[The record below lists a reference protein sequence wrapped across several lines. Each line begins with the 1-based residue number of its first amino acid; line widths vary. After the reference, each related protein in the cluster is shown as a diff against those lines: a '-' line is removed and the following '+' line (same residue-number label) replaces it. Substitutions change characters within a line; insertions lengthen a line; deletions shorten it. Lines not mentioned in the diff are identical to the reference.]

1 MKKMMFAMVA
11 FAAVVMFACKK
22 AESGPMQELRTAIDE
37 MVEKMDKCNTM
48 EEVGKVSAEIQTVFA
63 ELEKKYLDFQ
73 PTPEE
78 EKEVDEL
85 LAKGQK
91 AAQAAAE
98 RFVKDLSDK
107 MGVSE

>member
-11 FAAVVMFACKK
+11 FAAVMMFACKK
-22 AESGPMQELRTAIDE
+22 AESGPMQELRTAINE
-37 MVEKMDKCNTM
+37 VVEKLDKCNTV
-48 EEVGKVSAEIQTVFA
+48 EEVEKASSEIETVFG
-63 ELEKKYLDFQ
+63 ELEKKYPDFE

-78 EKEVDEL
+78 EKELEEL

-91 AAQAAAE
+91 AAQAAAG
-98 RFVKDLSDK
+98 RFVMDAAKK